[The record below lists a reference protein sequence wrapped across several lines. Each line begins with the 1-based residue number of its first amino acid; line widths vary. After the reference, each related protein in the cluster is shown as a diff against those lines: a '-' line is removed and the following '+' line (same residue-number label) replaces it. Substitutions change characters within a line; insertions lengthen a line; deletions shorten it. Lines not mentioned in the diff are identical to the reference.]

1 MTWIS
6 IYFDDE
12 NVSGMKVWKYY
23 ILSNTCFPVTLGKEK
38 HTSSL
43 PTPPAILFSTTD
55 NHSWYVTTYVAMIP
69 HCQWSLYPAFT
80 AANDGE
86 DGATVYTYCT
96 YLTLQWRVGDYTG
109 QVEQILPPR
118 SDNKFPIW
126 YEIVTFINRVYL
138 HNPGVKYCRVC
149 SHLHFHPILGCCCTE
164 YQHGEPTWKII
175 GFKVYSGA
183 IDTRRRY
190 SYLIDGIIFHI
201 ISTLAPILS
210 NPRLRPICH
219 RGGQVHSSG
228 KI

>member
-1 MTWIS
+1 
-6 IYFDDE
+6 
-12 NVSGMKVWKYY
+12 MKRWKYF
-23 ILSNTCFPVTLGKEK
+23 ILSKTCFPVTLGKEK
-38 HTSSL
+38 HTSFL

-55 NHSWYVTTYVAMIP
+55 IIILDMFPTYIAWYYVASEVCTQ
-69 HCQWSLYPAFT
+69 HSGRRTTERKVL
-80 AANDGE
+80 
-86 DGATVYTYCT
+86 ATVYTYCT
-96 YLTLQWRVGDYTG
+96 YLTLQWRIDDYTG

-118 SDNKFPIW
+118 SDNKCPIW

-164 YQHGEPTWKII
+164 YQHRESTWKII
-175 GFKVYSGA
+175 GIKVYSGA
-183 IDTRRRY
+183 MDTRRRY

>member
-86 DGATVYTYCT
+86 DVATVYTYCT

-118 SDNKFPIW
+118 SDNKCPIW
-126 YEIVTFINRVYL
+126 YGSNLVKSSPASYMSQRGTGTFQREDLRSHVTYKF
-138 HNPGVKYCRVC
+138 
-149 SHLHFHPILGCCCTE
+149 
-164 YQHGEPTWKII
+164 
-175 GFKVYSGA
+175 
-183 IDTRRRY
+183 
-190 SYLIDGIIFHI
+190 
-201 ISTLAPILS
+201 
-210 NPRLRPICH
+210 
-219 RGGQVHSSG
+219 
-228 KI
+228 